1 MRRPIPYRWPMVSAA
16 IAGLVLAGAQAC
28 IVAAAGDGAAAGIH
42 VTSRGVEASLE
53 PGVDHVTR
61 AVQATFRDLGIRQTA
76 ESSKQSGAE
85 REFKGEVDDLEVTV
99 TLRSRE
105 GRTDVEVVARRSVA
119 SWDKDYAREVLGR
132 IIQRTG

>member
-1 MRRPIPYRWPMVSAA
+1 MRVPITHHRLVATVVA
-16 IAGLVLAGAQAC
+16 GGLALIAVQAC
-28 IVAAAGDGAAAGIH
+28 IVAAAGAGAAAGIH

-53 PGVDHVTR
+53 PNLNRVAT
-61 AVQATFRDLGIRQTA
+61 AVQATFRDLGIRQTG
-76 ESSKQSGAE
+76 ESSTQSGAE
-85 REFKGEVDDLEVTV
+85 REFKGEVEDLEVTV
-99 TLRSRE
+99 TLRARE

>member
-28 IVAAAGDGAAAGIH
+28 IVAAAGAGAAAGIH

-53 PGVDHVTR
+53 PRIDRVAE

-76 ESSKQSGAE
+76 ESSKESGAE
-85 REFKGEVDDLEVTV
+85 REFKGAVEDLDVTV
-99 TLRSRE
+99 TLKSRE
-105 GRTDVEVVARRSVA
+105 GRTDVEVSARRNLA
-119 SWDKDYAREVLGR
+119 SWDKDYARQVLGR
-132 IIQRTG
+132 IIERAG